1 MTFLLNLITNLNQ
14 LSPNYYKQNLATATP
29 VILSLAGQSVVQ
41 MADSIMVGQLGAA
54 PLAAV
59 SFAGA
64 IIMNVM
70 VLGIGLSI
78 GLTPLAGQYWA
89 RGEYRKVSQYFQNSL
104 LVNTIFSVLLFGIL
118 AAIIPLTPFMGQPA
132 EVISLADNYYI
143 YVSLSIIPLMIFF
156 TFKQFLEGIGNTK
169 IAMYITLAS
178 NVLNIALNYLLIYGK
193 MGFPNMGV
201 DGAGLATL
209 ISRIIMPVAF
219 IAVINSR
226 DRYRR
231 FLKFFGKER
240 FSVPHQKELAR
251 IGLPISGQ
259 MVIEFFSLSAITI
272 MMGWMGTASLAANQ
286 IAQTMINFTF
296 MISNGIAGASTILV
310 SHAFG
315 IRDREG
321 VKRHGYAG
329 MKISLIIMGSAALMF
344 ILLGREI
351 ASLFTS
357 DPEVISISVG
367 IFFVIAL
374 FELFDGLQITALGA
388 LRGLTDTRRPMI
400 IAIISYL
407 FVSVPVAY
415 LFGFIFGLGEP
426 GLMTGFAFGLLN
438 ASIFFII
445 RFRRL
450 SAKI

>member
-1 MTFLLNLITNLNQ
+1 MTYLLNLITNFNL
-14 LSPNYYKQNLATATP
+14 LSPNYYKRNLVIATP
-29 VILSLAGQSVVQ
+29 VILSLAGQSLVQ
-41 MADSIMVGQLGAA
+41 IADSIMVGRLGAA

-59 SFAGA
+59 SLAGA

-78 GLTPLAGQYWA
+78 GLTPLAGQFWS
-89 RGEYRKVSQYFQNSL
+89 RGEFRKVSQYFQNSL
-104 LVNTIFSVLLFGIL
+104 LINSLFSVFLFGVL
-118 AAIIPLTPFMGQPA
+118 AAIIPLLPLMGQPA
-132 EVISLADNYYI
+132 EVTRLADNYYLL
-143 YVSLSIIPLMIFF
+143 VSLSIIPLMIFF

-169 IAMYITLAS
+169 IAMYITLGS
-178 NVLNIALNYLLIYGK
+178 NAINILLNYLLIYGK
-193 MGFPNMGV
+193 CGFPEMGI
-201 DGAGLATL
+201 DGAGVATL

-219 IAVINSR
+219 IIAIYCKDS
-226 DRYRR
+226 YKR
-231 FLKFFGKER
+231 FLRFFGKER
-240 FSVPHQKELAR
+240 FSILQQRELAK

-321 VKRHGYAG
+321 VRRHGFAG
-329 MKISLIIMGSAALMF
+329 MKISLLIMGSASLIF
-344 ILLGREI
+344 VLFGREI

-357 DPEVISISVG
+357 DPEVIAISVK

-374 FELFDGLQITALGA
+374 FELFDGLQVTALGA
-388 LRGLTDTRRPMI
+388 LRGLTDTRKPMI
-400 IAIISYL
+400 IAVISYF
-407 FVSVPVAY
+407 FVSLPVAY
-415 LFGFIFGLGEP
+415 LFGFTFKLGEA
-426 GLMTGFAFGLLN
+426 GLMSGFAFGLLT

-445 RFRRL
+445 RFKTL
-450 SAKI
+450 SARI